1 MKITQ
6 KQLIHLMNAQRD
18 LREAAESL
26 KEKKAACEAVETP
39 VRQALLDG
47 SPVERGP
54 MLVSLARTERRN
66 VAWRKIIEE
75 KLGNEEAERILNAT
89 EPTVYHAVV
98 VSVRGGK

>member
-6 KQLIHLMNAQRD
+6 KQLILVMNAQRE
-18 LREAAESL
+18 LREASEVL
-26 KEKKAACEAVETP
+26 KEKKAACEAAETP
-39 VRQALLDG
+39 VRQGLLDG

-66 VAWRKIIEE
+66 VAWRKVVEE
-75 KLGNEEAERILNAT
+75 KLGKDETERIANAT

-98 VSVRGGK
+98 VAVRGGK